1 MVCNI
6 LCCMNIYEET
16 KMIMKKYGLNFKKKF
31 GQNFLTSEEILE
43 EIIEK
48 AEISKDDIV
57 LEIGPGIGTLT
68 AKLLEKE
75 AEVISVELDQELII
89 PLKDRFFMYDNFT
102 IISAD
107 ILKVDIYTEI
117 LRILKE
123 KKKDL
128 GNRKIKVVANI
139 PYYITTPI
147 IFKLLENRNIVS
159 EIYIMVQKEVA
170 ERICA
175 KIGTKESSSITYMV
189 SYYTEYLWDIYV
201 DKTKFMPSPKVDS
214 KVIALR
220 FREKPYP
227 EVKNEELYFEVIR
240 SAFLHRRKTFL
251 NSISASNKIDKK
263 IISNVMEELGIDLR
277 IRAEKI
283 TDEMYAD
290 IVDKYLEKRR

>member
-1 MVCNI
+1 
-6 LCCMNIYEET
+6 MNIYEET
-16 KMIMKKYGLNFKKKF
+16 KMIMKRYNLDFKKKF
-31 GQNFLTSEEILE
+31 GQNFLTSEEILK
-43 EIIEK
+43 EIISK
-48 AEISKDDIV
+48 ARISKDDII

-68 AKLLEKE
+68 SKLLETG
-75 AEVISVELDQELII
+75 AEVISVEVDLELIR
-89 PLKDRFFMYDNFT
+89 PLKERFFMYNNFT

-107 ILKVDIYTEI
+107 ILKIDIYSEI
-117 LRILKE
+117 VKILESKG
-123 KKKDL
+123 KTLNDK
-128 GNRKIKVVANI
+128 KIKVVANI

-147 IFKLLENRNIVS
+147 MFKLLESRNIVS

-201 DKTKFMPSPKVDS
+201 DKTKFVPSPKVDS
-214 KVIALR
+214 KVIAFK

-227 EVKNEELYFEVIR
+227 EVKNEKLYFEIIR

-263 IISNVMEELGIDLR
+263 IISNIMEELGIDLR

-283 TDEMYAD
+283 TDKMYAD
-290 IVDKYLEKRR
+290 IVDKYIEKRR

>member
-1 MVCNI
+1 
-6 LCCMNIYEET
+6 MNIYEET
-16 KMIMKKYGLNFKKKF
+16 KMIMKRYNLDFKKKF
-31 GQNFLTSEEILE
+31 GQNFLTSEEILK
-43 EIIEK
+43 EIISK
-48 AEISKDDIV
+48 ARISKDDII

-68 AKLLEKE
+68 SKLLETG
-75 AEVISVELDQELII
+75 AEVISVEVDLELIR
-89 PLKDRFFMYDNFT
+89 PLKERFFMYNNFT

-107 ILKVDIYTEI
+107 ILKIDIYSEI
-117 LRILKE
+117 VKILESKG
-123 KKKDL
+123 KTLNDK
-128 GNRKIKVVANI
+128 KIKVVANI

-147 IFKLLENRNIVS
+147 MFKLLESRNIVS

-201 DKTKFMPSPKVDS
+201 DKTKFVPSPKVDS
-214 KVIALR
+214 KVIALK

-227 EVKNEELYFEVIR
+227 EVKNEELYFEIIR

-263 IISNVMEELGIDLR
+263 IISNIMEELGINLR

-283 TDEMYAD
+283 TDKMYAD
-290 IVDKYLEKRR
+290 IVDKYIEKRR

>member
-1 MVCNI
+1 
-6 LCCMNIYEET
+6 MNIYEET
-16 KMIMKKYGLNFKKKF
+16 KMIMKRYNLDFKKKF
-31 GQNFLTSEEILE
+31 GQNFLTAEEILE
-43 EIIEK
+43 EIISK
-48 AEISKDDIV
+48 AKISKDDII

-68 AKLLEKE
+68 SKLLETG
-75 AEVISVELDQELII
+75 AEVISVEVDLELIR
-89 PLKDRFFMYDNFT
+89 PLKERFFMYNNFT

-107 ILKVDIYTEI
+107 ILKIDIYSEI
-117 LRILKE
+117 VKILESKG
-123 KKKDL
+123 KTLNDK
-128 GNRKIKVVANI
+128 KIKVVANI

-147 IFKLLENRNIVS
+147 MFKLLESRNIVS

-201 DKTKFMPSPKVDS
+201 DKTKFVPSPKVDS
-214 KVIALR
+214 KVIALK

-227 EVKNEELYFEVIR
+227 EVKNEELYFEIIR

-263 IISNVMEELGIDLR
+263 IISSIMEELGIDLR

-283 TDEMYAD
+283 TDKMYAD
-290 IVDKYLEKRR
+290 IVDKYIEKRR

>member
-1 MVCNI
+1 
-6 LCCMNIYEET
+6 MNIYEET
-16 KMIMKKYGLNFKKKF
+16 KMIMRKYNLDFKKKF

-43 EIIEK
+43 EVISK
-48 AEISKDDIV
+48 AKISKDDII

-68 AKLLEKE
+68 SKLLETG
-75 AEVISVELDQELII
+75 AEVISVEVDLELIQ

-159 EIYIMVQKEVA
+159 DIYIMVQKEVA

-214 KVIALR
+214 KVIALK

-227 EVKNEELYFEVIR
+227 EVKNEELYFEIIR

-263 IISNVMEELGIDLR
+263 IISSVLEELGIDLR

>member
-1 MVCNI
+1 
-6 LCCMNIYEET
+6 MNIYEET
-16 KMIMKKYGLNFKKKF
+16 KMIMKRYNLNFKKKF
-31 GQNFLTSEEILE
+31 GQNFLTSEVILE
-43 EIIEK
+43 EIISK
-48 AEISKDDIV
+48 AKISKDDII

-68 AKLLEKE
+68 SKLLETG
-75 AEVISVELDQELII
+75 AEVISVEVDLELIR
-89 PLKDRFFMYDNFT
+89 PLKERFFMYNNFT

-107 ILKVDIYTEI
+107 ILKIDIYSEI
-117 LRILKE
+117 VKILESKG
-123 KKKDL
+123 KTLNDK
-128 GNRKIKVVANI
+128 KIKVVANI

-147 IFKLLENRNIVS
+147 MFKLLESRNIVS

-201 DKTKFMPSPKVDS
+201 DKTKFVPSPKVDS
-214 KVIALR
+214 KVIALK

-227 EVKNEELYFEVIR
+227 EVKNEELYFEIIR

-263 IISNVMEELGIDLR
+263 IISNIMEELGIDLR

-283 TDEMYAD
+283 TDKMYAD
-290 IVDKYLEKRR
+290 IVDKYIEKRR

>member
-1 MVCNI
+1 
-6 LCCMNIYEET
+6 MNIYEET
-16 KMIMKKYGLNFKKKF
+16 KMIMKRYNLDFKKKF
-31 GQNFLTSEEILE
+31 GQNFLTSEEILK
-43 EIIEK
+43 EIISK
-48 AEISKDDIV
+48 TRISKDDII

-68 AKLLEKE
+68 SKLLETG
-75 AEVISVELDQELII
+75 AEVISVEVDLELIR
-89 PLKDRFFMYDNFT
+89 PLKERFFMYNNFT

-107 ILKVDIYTEI
+107 ILKIDIYSEI
-117 LRILKE
+117 VKILESKG
-123 KKKDL
+123 KTLNDK
-128 GNRKIKVVANI
+128 KIKVVANI

-201 DKTKFMPSPKVDS
+201 DKIKFVPSPKVDS
-214 KVIALR
+214 KVIALK

-227 EVKNEELYFEVIR
+227 EVKNEELYFEIIR

-263 IISNVMEELGIDLR
+263 IISNIMEELGIDLR

-283 TDEMYAD
+283 TDKMYAD
-290 IVDKYLEKRR
+290 IVDKYIEKRR

>member
-1 MVCNI
+1 
-6 LCCMNIYEET
+6 MNIYEET
-16 KMIMKKYGLNFKKKF
+16 KMIMRKYNLDFKKKF

-43 EIIEK
+43 EVISK
-48 AEISKDDIV
+48 AKISKDDII

-68 AKLLEKE
+68 SKLLETG
-75 AEVISVELDQELII
+75 AEVISVEVDLELIR
-89 PLKDRFFMYDNFT
+89 PLKERFFMYNNFT

-107 ILKVDIYTEI
+107 ILKIDIYSEI
-117 LRILKE
+117 VKILESKG
-123 KKKDL
+123 KTLNDK
-128 GNRKIKVVANI
+128 KIKVVANI

-201 DKTKFMPSPKVDS
+201 DKTKFVPSPKVDS
-214 KVIALR
+214 KVIALK

-227 EVKNEELYFEVIR
+227 EVKNEELYFEIIR

-263 IISNVMEELGIDLR
+263 IISNIMEELGIDLR

-283 TDEMYAD
+283 TDKMYAD
-290 IVDKYLEKRR
+290 IVDKYIEKRR

>member
-1 MVCNI
+1 
-6 LCCMNIYEET
+6 MNIYEET
-16 KMIMKKYGLNFKKKF
+16 KMIMKRYNLDFKKKF

-43 EIIEK
+43 EIISK
-48 AEISKDDIV
+48 TRISKDDII

-68 AKLLEKE
+68 SKLLETG
-75 AEVISVELDQELII
+75 AEVISVEVDLELIR
-89 PLKDRFFMYDNFT
+89 PLKERFFMYNNFT

-107 ILKVDIYTEI
+107 ILKIDIYSEI
-117 LRILKE
+117 VKILESKG
-123 KKKDL
+123 KTLNDK
-128 GNRKIKVVANI
+128 KIKVVANI

-147 IFKLLENRNIVS
+147 IFKLLGNRNIVS

-201 DKTKFMPSPKVDS
+201 DKIKFVPSPKVDS
-214 KVIALR
+214 KVIALK

-227 EVKNEELYFEVIR
+227 EVKNEELYFEIIR

-263 IISNVMEELGIDLR
+263 IISNIMEELGIDLR

-283 TDEMYAD
+283 TDKMYAD
-290 IVDKYLEKRR
+290 IVDKYIEKRR

>member
-1 MVCNI
+1 
-6 LCCMNIYEET
+6 MNIYEET
-16 KMIMKKYGLNFKKKF
+16 KMIMRKYNLDFKKKF
-31 GQNFLTSEEILE
+31 GQNFLTSEEILDE
-43 EIIEK
+43 VISK
-48 AEISKDDIV
+48 ANISKDDII

-68 AKLLEKE
+68 AKLLETG
-75 AEVISVELDQELII
+75 AEVISVEVDLELVK

-102 IISAD
+102 IISSD
-107 ILKVDIYTEI
+107 ILKVDIYNEMVKI
-117 LRILKE
+117 LETKG
-123 KKKDL
+123 KKL

-189 SYYTEYLWDIYV
+189 SYYTEYLWDIYL
-201 DKTKFMPSPKVDS
+201 DKTKFMTSPKVYY

-220 FREKPYP
+220 FRESPYP
-227 EVKNEELYFEVIR
+227 EVKDEELYFEIIR
-240 SAFLHRRKTFL
+240 TAFLHRRKTFL
-251 NSISASNKIDKK
+251 NSVSSSNKIDKNIVSK
-263 IISNVMEELGIDLR
+263 ILEELGIDLK

-283 TDEMYAD
+283 TDNMYAN
-290 IVDKYLEKRR
+290 IVEKYIEKRR

>member
-1 MVCNI
+1 
-6 LCCMNIYEET
+6 MNIYEET
-16 KMIMKKYGLNFKKKF
+16 KMIMRKYNLDFKKKF

-43 EIIEK
+43 EVISK
-48 AEISKDDIV
+48 AKISKDDII

-68 AKLLEKE
+68 SKLLETG
-75 AEVISVELDQELII
+75 AEVISVEVDLELIQ

-128 GNRKIKVVANI
+128 ENRKIKVVANI

-147 IFKLLENRNIVS
+147 MFKLLESRNIVS

-227 EVKNEELYFEVIR
+227 EVKNEELYFEIIR

-263 IISNVMEELGIDLR
+263 IISNIMEELGIDLR

-283 TDEMYAD
+283 TDKMYAD
-290 IVDKYLEKRR
+290 IVDKYIEKRR

>member
-1 MVCNI
+1 
-6 LCCMNIYEET
+6 MNIYEET
-16 KMIMKKYGLNFKKKF
+16 KMIMKRYNLDFKKKF

-43 EIIEK
+43 EIISK
-48 AEISKDDIV
+48 AKISKDDII

-68 AKLLEKE
+68 SKLLETG
-75 AEVISVELDQELII
+75 AEVISVEVDLELIR
-89 PLKDRFFMYDNFT
+89 PLKERFFMYNNFT

-107 ILKVDIYTEI
+107 ILKIDIYSEI
-117 LRILKE
+117 VKILENKG
-123 KKKDL
+123 KTLNDK
-128 GNRKIKVVANI
+128 KIKVVANI

-147 IFKLLENRNIVS
+147 IFKLLESRNIVS

-201 DKTKFMPSPKVDS
+201 DKTKFVPSPKVDS
-214 KVIALR
+214 KVIALK

-227 EVKNEELYFEVIR
+227 DVKNEELYFEIIR

-263 IISNVMEELGIDLR
+263 VISNIMEELGIDLR

-283 TDEMYAD
+283 TDKMYAD
-290 IVDKYLEKRR
+290 IVDKYIEKRR

>member
-1 MVCNI
+1 
-6 LCCMNIYEET
+6 MNIYEET
-16 KMIMKKYGLNFKKKF
+16 KMIMRKYNLDFKKKF

-43 EIIEK
+43 EVISK
-48 AEISKDDIV
+48 AKISKDDII

-68 AKLLEKE
+68 SKLLETG
-75 AEVISVELDQELII
+75 AEVISVEVDLELIQ

-201 DKTKFMPSPKVDS
+201 DKTKFMPSPKVDY

-227 EVKNEELYFEVIR
+227 EVKNEELYFEIIR

-263 IISNVMEELGIDLR
+263 IISSVMEELGIDLR

>member
-1 MVCNI
+1 
-6 LCCMNIYEET
+6 MNIYEET
-16 KMIMKKYGLNFKKKF
+16 KMIMRKYNLDFKKKF

-43 EIIEK
+43 EVISK
-48 AEISKDDIV
+48 AKISKDDII

-68 AKLLEKE
+68 SKLLETG
-75 AEVISVELDQELII
+75 AEVISVEVDLELIQ

-170 ERICA
+170 ERICV

-227 EVKNEELYFEVIR
+227 EVKNEELYFEIIR

-263 IISNVMEELGIDLR
+263 IISSVMEELGIDLR

>member
-1 MVCNI
+1 
-6 LCCMNIYEET
+6 MNIYEET
-16 KMIMKKYGLNFKKKF
+16 KMIMKRYNLDFKKKF

-43 EIIEK
+43 EIISK
-48 AEISKDDIV
+48 AKISKDDII

-68 AKLLEKE
+68 SKLLETG
-75 AEVISVELDQELII
+75 AEVISVEVDLELIR
-89 PLKDRFFMYDNFT
+89 PLKERFFMYNNFT
-102 IISAD
+102 IISSD
-107 ILKVDIYTEI
+107 ILKIDIYSEI
-117 LRILKE
+117 VKILESKG
-123 KKKDL
+123 KTLNDK
-128 GNRKIKVVANI
+128 KIKVVANI

-147 IFKLLENRNIVS
+147 MFKLLESRNIVS

-201 DKTKFMPSPKVDS
+201 DKTKFIPSPKVDS
-214 KVIALR
+214 KVIALK

-227 EVKNEELYFEVIR
+227 EVKNEELYFEIIR

-263 IISNVMEELGIDLR
+263 IISSIMEELGIDLR

-283 TDEMYAD
+283 TDKMYAD
-290 IVDKYLEKRR
+290 IVDKYIEKRR

>member
-1 MVCNI
+1 
-6 LCCMNIYEET
+6 MNIYEET
-16 KMIMKKYGLNFKKKF
+16 KMIMRKYNLDFKKKF

-43 EIIEK
+43 EVISK
-48 AEISKDDIV
+48 AKISKDDII

-68 AKLLEKE
+68 SKLLETG
-75 AEVISVELDQELII
+75 AEVISVEVDLELIQ

-227 EVKNEELYFEVIR
+227 EVKNEELYFEIIR

-263 IISNVMEELGIDLR
+263 VISSVMEELGIDLR

>member
-1 MVCNI
+1 
-6 LCCMNIYEET
+6 MNIYEET
-16 KMIMKKYGLNFKKKF
+16 KMIMKRYNLDFKKKF

-43 EIIEK
+43 EIISK
-48 AEISKDDIV
+48 AKISKDDII

-68 AKLLEKE
+68 SKLLETG
-75 AEVISVELDQELII
+75 AEVISVEVDLELIR
-89 PLKDRFFMYDNFT
+89 PLKERFFMYNNFT
-102 IISAD
+102 IISSD
-107 ILKVDIYTEI
+107 ILKIDIYSEI
-117 LRILKE
+117 VKILESKG
-123 KKKDL
+123 KTLNDK
-128 GNRKIKVVANI
+128 KIKVVANI

-147 IFKLLENRNIVS
+147 IFKLLESRNIVS

-201 DKTKFMPSPKVDS
+201 DKTKFVPSPKVDS
-214 KVIALR
+214 KVIALK

-227 EVKNEELYFEVIR
+227 EVKNEELYFEIIR
-240 SAFLHRRKTFL
+240 SSFLHRRKTFL

-263 IISNVMEELGIDLR
+263 IISNIMEELGIDLR

-283 TDEMYAD
+283 TDKMYAD
-290 IVDKYLEKRR
+290 IVDKYIEKRR

>member
-1 MVCNI
+1 
-6 LCCMNIYEET
+6 MNIYEET
-16 KMIMKKYGLNFKKKF
+16 KMIMKRYNLDFKKKF
-31 GQNFLTSEEILE
+31 GQNFLTSEEILK
-43 EIIEK
+43 EIISK
-48 AEISKDDIV
+48 ARISKDDII

-68 AKLLEKE
+68 SKLLETG
-75 AEVISVELDQELII
+75 AEVISVEVDLELIR
-89 PLKDRFFMYDNFT
+89 PLKERFFMYNNFT

-107 ILKVDIYTEI
+107 ILKIDIYSEI
-117 LRILKE
+117 VKILESKG
-123 KKKDL
+123 KTLNDK
-128 GNRKIKVVANI
+128 KIKVVANI

-147 IFKLLENRNIVS
+147 MFKLLESRNIVS

-201 DKTKFMPSPKVDS
+201 DKIKFVPSPKVDS
-214 KVIALR
+214 KVIALK

-227 EVKNEELYFEVIR
+227 EVKNEELYFEIIR

-263 IISNVMEELGIDLR
+263 IISNIMEELGIDLR

-283 TDEMYAD
+283 TDKMYAD
-290 IVDKYLEKRR
+290 IVDKYIEKRR

>member
-1 MVCNI
+1 
-6 LCCMNIYEET
+6 MNIYEET
-16 KMIMKKYGLNFKKKF
+16 KMIMRKYNLDFKKKF

-43 EIIEK
+43 EVISK
-48 AEISKDDIV
+48 AKISKDDII

-68 AKLLEKE
+68 SKLLETG
-75 AEVISVELDQELII
+75 AEVISVEVDLELIQ
-89 PLKDRFFMYDNFT
+89 PLKDRFFMYNNFT

-214 KVIALR
+214 KVIALK

-227 EVKNEELYFEVIR
+227 EVKNEELYFEIIR

-263 IISNVMEELGIDLR
+263 IISSIMEELGIDLR

>member
-1 MVCNI
+1 
-6 LCCMNIYEET
+6 MNIYEET
-16 KMIMKKYGLNFKKKF
+16 KMIMKRYNLDFKKKF

-43 EIIEK
+43 EIISK
-48 AEISKDDIV
+48 AKISKDDII

-68 AKLLEKE
+68 SKLLETG
-75 AEVISVELDQELII
+75 AEVISVEVDLELIR
-89 PLKDRFFMYDNFT
+89 PLKERFFMYNNFT

-107 ILKVDIYTEI
+107 ILKIDIYSEI
-117 LRILKE
+117 VKILESKG
-123 KKKDL
+123 KTLNDK
-128 GNRKIKVVANI
+128 KIKVVANI

-147 IFKLLENRNIVS
+147 MFKLLESRNIVS

-189 SYYTEYLWDIYV
+189 SYYTKYLWDIYV
-201 DKTKFMPSPKVDS
+201 DKTKFVPSPKVDS
-214 KVIALR
+214 KVIALK

-227 EVKNEELYFEVIR
+227 EVKNEELYFEIIR

-263 IISNVMEELGIDLR
+263 IISSVMEELGIDLR

>member
-1 MVCNI
+1 
-6 LCCMNIYEET
+6 MNIYEET
-16 KMIMKKYGLNFKKKF
+16 KMIMKRYNLDFKKKF

-43 EIIEK
+43 EIISK
-48 AEISKDDIV
+48 AKISKDDII

-68 AKLLEKE
+68 SKLLETG
-75 AEVISVELDQELII
+75 AEVISVEVDLELIR
-89 PLKDRFFMYDNFT
+89 PLKERFFMYNNFT
-102 IISAD
+102 IISSD
-107 ILKVDIYTEI
+107 ILKIDIYSEI
-117 LRILKE
+117 VKILESKG
-123 KKKDL
+123 KTLNDK
-128 GNRKIKVVANI
+128 KIKVVANI

-147 IFKLLENRNIVS
+147 MFKLLESRNIVS

-201 DKTKFMPSPKVDS
+201 DKTKFVPSPKVDS
-214 KVIALR
+214 KVIALK

-227 EVKNEELYFEVIR
+227 EVKNEELYFEIIR

-263 IISNVMEELGIDLR
+263 IISNIMEELGIDLR

-283 TDEMYAD
+283 TDKMYAD
-290 IVDKYLEKRR
+290 IIDKYIEKRR

>member
-1 MVCNI
+1 
-6 LCCMNIYEET
+6 MNIYEET
-16 KMIMKKYGLNFKKKF
+16 KMIMKRYNLDFKKKF

-43 EIIEK
+43 EIISK
-48 AEISKDDIV
+48 AKISKDDII

-68 AKLLEKE
+68 SKLLETG
-75 AEVISVELDQELII
+75 AEVISVEVDLELNR
-89 PLKDRFFMYDNFT
+89 PLKERFFMYNNFT
-102 IISAD
+102 IISSD
-107 ILKVDIYTEI
+107 ILKIDIYSEI
-117 LRILKE
+117 VKILESKG
-123 KKKDL
+123 KTLNDK
-128 GNRKIKVVANI
+128 KIKVVANI

-147 IFKLLENRNIVS
+147 IFKLLESRNIVS

-201 DKTKFMPSPKVDS
+201 DKTKFVPSPKVDS
-214 KVIALR
+214 KVIALK

-227 EVKNEELYFEVIR
+227 EVKNEELYFEIIR

-263 IISNVMEELGIDLR
+263 IISSIMEELGIDLR

-283 TDEMYAD
+283 TDKMYAD
-290 IVDKYLEKRR
+290 IVDKYIEKRR

>member
-1 MVCNI
+1 
-6 LCCMNIYEET
+6 MNIYEET
-16 KMIMKKYGLNFKKKF
+16 KMIMRKYNLDFKKKF
-31 GQNFLTSEEILE
+31 GQNFLTSEEILDE
-43 EIIEK
+43 VILK
-48 AEISKDDIV
+48 ANISKDEII

-68 AKLLEKE
+68 AKLLETG
-75 AEVISVELDQELII
+75 AEVISVEVDLELVK

-102 IISAD
+102 IISSD
-107 ILKVDIYTEI
+107 ILKVDIYNEMVKI
-117 LRILKE
+117 LE
-123 KKKDL
+123 KKGKKLDD
-128 GNRKIKVVANI
+128 RKIKVVANI

-220 FREKPYP
+220 FRESPYP
-227 EVKNEELYFEVIR
+227 EVKDEELYFEIIR
-240 SAFLHRRKTFL
+240 TAFLHRRKTFL
-251 NSISASNKIDKK
+251 NSVSSSNKIDKNIVSK
-263 IISNVMEELGIDLR
+263 ILEELGIDLK

-283 TDEMYAD
+283 TDNMYAN
-290 IVDKYLEKRR
+290 IVEKYIEKRR

>member
-1 MVCNI
+1 
-6 LCCMNIYEET
+6 MNIYEET
-16 KMIMKKYGLNFKKKF
+16 KMIMKRYNLDFKKKF

-43 EIIEK
+43 EIISK
-48 AEISKDDIV
+48 ARISKDDII

-68 AKLLEKE
+68 SKLLETG
-75 AEVISVELDQELII
+75 AEVISVEIDLELIR
-89 PLKDRFFMYDNFT
+89 PLKERFFMYNNFT

-107 ILKVDIYTEI
+107 ILKIDIYSEI
-117 LRILKE
+117 VKILESKG
-123 KKKDL
+123 KTLNDK
-128 GNRKIKVVANI
+128 KIKVVANI

-147 IFKLLENRNIVS
+147 MFKLLESRNIVS

-201 DKTKFMPSPKVDS
+201 DKTKFVPSPKVDS
-214 KVIALR
+214 KVIALK

-227 EVKNEELYFEVIR
+227 EVKNEELYFEIIR

-263 IISNVMEELGIDLR
+263 IISSIMEELGIDLR

-283 TDEMYAD
+283 TDKMYAD
-290 IVDKYLEKRR
+290 IVDKYIEKRR

>member
-1 MVCNI
+1 
-6 LCCMNIYEET
+6 MNIYEET
-16 KMIMKKYGLNFKKKF
+16 KMIMKRYNLDFKKKF
-31 GQNFLTSEEILE
+31 GQNFLTSEEILK
-43 EIIEK
+43 EIISK
-48 AEISKDDIV
+48 ARISKDDII

-68 AKLLEKE
+68 SKLLETG
-75 AEVISVELDQELII
+75 AEVISVEVDLELIR
-89 PLKDRFFMYDNFT
+89 PLKERFFMYNNFT

-107 ILKVDIYTEI
+107 ILKIDIYSEI
-117 LRILKE
+117 VKILESKG
-123 KKKDL
+123 KTLNDK
-128 GNRKIKVVANI
+128 KIKVVANI

-147 IFKLLENRNIVS
+147 MFKLLESRNIVS

-227 EVKNEELYFEVIR
+227 EVKNEELYFEIIR

-263 IISNVMEELGIDLR
+263 IISIVMEELGIDLR

>member
-1 MVCNI
+1 
-6 LCCMNIYEET
+6 MNIYDET
-16 KMIMKKYGLNFKKKF
+16 KMIMRKYNLDFKKKF
-31 GQNFLTSEEILE
+31 GQNFLTSEEILDE
-43 EIIEK
+43 VISK
-48 AEISKDDIV
+48 ANISKDDII

-68 AKLLEKE
+68 AKLLETG
-75 AEVISVELDQELII
+75 AEVISVEVDLELVK

-102 IISAD
+102 IISSD
-107 ILKVDIYTEI
+107 ILKVDIYNEMVKI
-117 LRILKE
+117 LENKG
-123 KKKDL
+123 KKLDD
-128 GNRKIKVVANI
+128 RKIKVVANI

-220 FREKPYP
+220 FRESPYP
-227 EVKNEELYFEVIR
+227 EVKDEKLYFEIIR
-240 SAFLHRRKTFL
+240 TAFLHRRKTFL
-251 NSISASNKIDKK
+251 NSVSSSNKIDKNIVSK
-263 IISNVMEELGIDLR
+263 ILEELGIDLK

-283 TDEMYAD
+283 TDNMYAN
-290 IVDKYLEKRR
+290 IVEKYIEKRR

>member
-1 MVCNI
+1 
-6 LCCMNIYEET
+6 MNIYEET
-16 KMIMKKYGLNFKKKF
+16 KMIMRKYNLDFKKKF

-43 EIIEK
+43 EVISK
-48 AEISKDDIV
+48 AKISKDDII

-68 AKLLEKE
+68 SKLLETG
-75 AEVISVELDQELII
+75 AEVISVEVDLELIQ

-107 ILKVDIYTEI
+107 ILKVDIYIEI

-214 KVIALR
+214 KVIALK

-227 EVKNEELYFEVIR
+227 EVKNEELYFEIIR

-263 IISNVMEELGIDLR
+263 IISSVMEELGIDLR

-283 TDEMYAD
+283 TDKMYAD
-290 IVDKYLEKRR
+290 IVDKYIEKRR

>member
-1 MVCNI
+1 
-6 LCCMNIYEET
+6 MNIYEET
-16 KMIMKKYGLNFKKKF
+16 KMIMRKYNLDFKKKF

-43 EIIEK
+43 EVISK
-48 AEISKDDIV
+48 AKISKDDII

-68 AKLLEKE
+68 SKLLETG
-75 AEVISVELDQELII
+75 AEVISVEVDLELIQ

-107 ILKVDIYTEI
+107 ILKVDIYIEI

-227 EVKNEELYFEVIR
+227 EVKNEELYFEIIR

-263 IISNVMEELGIDLR
+263 IISSVMEELGIDLR

>member
-1 MVCNI
+1 
-6 LCCMNIYEET
+6 MNIYEET
-16 KMIMKKYGLNFKKKF
+16 KMIMRKYNLDFKKKF
-31 GQNFLTSEEILE
+31 GQNFLTSEEILDE
-43 EIIEK
+43 VISR
-48 AEISKDDIV
+48 ANISKDDII

-68 AKLLEKE
+68 AKLLETG
-75 AEVISVELDQELII
+75 AEVISVEVDLELVK

-102 IISAD
+102 IISSD
-107 ILKVDIYTEI
+107 ILKVDIYNEMVKI
-117 LRILKE
+117 LENKG
-123 KKKDL
+123 KKLDD
-128 GNRKIKVVANI
+128 RKIKVVANI

-175 KIGTKESSSITYMV
+175 TIGTKESSSITYMV

-220 FREKPYP
+220 FRESPYP
-227 EVKNEELYFEVIR
+227 EVKDEELYFEIIR
-240 SAFLHRRKTFL
+240 TAFLHRRKTFL
-251 NSISASNKIDKK
+251 NSISSSNKIDKNIVSK
-263 IISNVMEELGIDLR
+263 ILEELGIDLK

-283 TDEMYAD
+283 TDNMYAN
-290 IVDKYLEKRR
+290 IVEKYIEKRR

>member
-1 MVCNI
+1 
-6 LCCMNIYEET
+6 MNIYEET
-16 KMIMKKYGLNFKKKF
+16 KMIMKRYNLDFKKKF

-43 EIIEK
+43 EIISK
-48 AEISKDDIV
+48 TRISKDDII

-68 AKLLEKE
+68 SKLLETG
-75 AEVISVELDQELII
+75 AEVISVEVDLELIR
-89 PLKDRFFMYDNFT
+89 PLKERFFMYNNFT

-107 ILKVDIYTEI
+107 ILKIDIYSEI
-117 LRILKE
+117 VKILESKG
-123 KKKDL
+123 KTLNDK
-128 GNRKIKVVANI
+128 KIKVVANI

-201 DKTKFMPSPKVDS
+201 DKIKFVPSPKVDS
-214 KVIALR
+214 KVIALK

-227 EVKNEELYFEVIR
+227 EVKNEELYFEIIR

-263 IISNVMEELGIDLR
+263 IISNIMEELGIDLR

-283 TDEMYAD
+283 TDKMYAD
-290 IVDKYLEKRR
+290 IVDKYIEKRR

>member
-1 MVCNI
+1 
-6 LCCMNIYEET
+6 MNIYEET
-16 KMIMKKYGLNFKKKF
+16 KMIMRKYNLDFKKKF

-43 EIIEK
+43 EVISK
-48 AEISKDDIV
+48 AKISKDDII

-68 AKLLEKE
+68 SKLLETG
-75 AEVISVELDQELII
+75 AEVISVEVDLELIQ
-89 PLKDRFFMYDNFT
+89 PLKDRFFMYNNFT

-159 EIYIMVQKEVA
+159 EIYIMVQKEVE

-214 KVIALR
+214 KVIALK

-227 EVKNEELYFEVIR
+227 EVKNEELYFEIIR

-263 IISNVMEELGIDLR
+263 IISSIMEELGIDLR

>member
-1 MVCNI
+1 
-6 LCCMNIYEET
+6 MNIYEET
-16 KMIMKKYGLNFKKKF
+16 KMIMKRYNLDFKKEF

-43 EIIEK
+43 EIISK
-48 AEISKDDIV
+48 AKISKDDII

-68 AKLLEKE
+68 SKLLETG
-75 AEVISVELDQELII
+75 AEVISVEVDLELIR
-89 PLKDRFFMYDNFT
+89 PLKERFFMYNNFT

-107 ILKVDIYTEI
+107 ILKIDIYSEI
-117 LRILKE
+117 VKILESKG
-123 KKKDL
+123 KTLNDK
-128 GNRKIKVVANI
+128 KIKVVANI

-147 IFKLLENRNIVS
+147 MFKLLESRNIVS

-201 DKTKFMPSPKVDS
+201 DKTKFIPSPKVDS
-214 KVIALR
+214 KVIALK

-227 EVKNEELYFEVIR
+227 EVKNEELYFEIIR

-263 IISNVMEELGIDLR
+263 IISNIMEELGIDLR

-283 TDEMYAD
+283 TDKMYAD
-290 IVDKYLEKRR
+290 IVDKYIEKRR

>member
-1 MVCNI
+1 
-6 LCCMNIYEET
+6 MNIYEET
-16 KMIMKKYGLNFKKKF
+16 KMIMKRYNLDFKKKF

-43 EIIEK
+43 EIISK
-48 AEISKDDIV
+48 AKISKDDII

-68 AKLLEKE
+68 SKLLETG
-75 AEVISVELDQELII
+75 AEVISVEVDLELIR
-89 PLKDRFFMYDNFT
+89 PLKERFFMYNNFT
-102 IISAD
+102 IISSD
-107 ILKVDIYTEI
+107 ILKIDIYSEI
-117 LRILKE
+117 VKILESKG
-123 KKKDL
+123 KTLNDK
-128 GNRKIKVVANI
+128 KIKVVANI

-147 IFKLLENRNIVS
+147 IFKLLESRNIVS

-201 DKTKFMPSPKVDS
+201 DKTKFIPSPKVDS
-214 KVIALR
+214 KVIALK

-227 EVKNEELYFEVIR
+227 EVKNEELYFEIIR

-263 IISNVMEELGIDLR
+263 IISNIMEELGIDLR

-283 TDEMYAD
+283 TDKMYAD
-290 IVDKYLEKRR
+290 IIDKYIEKRR

>member
-1 MVCNI
+1 
-6 LCCMNIYEET
+6 MNIYEET
-16 KMIMKKYGLNFKKKF
+16 KMIMRKYNLDFKKKF
-31 GQNFLTSEEILE
+31 GQNFLTSEEILDE
-43 EIIEK
+43 VISK
-48 AEISKDDIV
+48 ANISKDDII

-68 AKLLEKE
+68 AKLLETG
-75 AEVISVELDQELII
+75 AEVISVEVDLELVK

-102 IISAD
+102 IISSD
-107 ILKVDIYTEI
+107 ILKVDIYNEMVKI
-117 LRILKE
+117 LENKG
-123 KKKDL
+123 KKLDD
-128 GNRKIKVVANI
+128 RKIKVVANI

-220 FREKPYP
+220 FRESPYP
-227 EVKNEELYFEVIR
+227 EVKDEQLYFEIIR
-240 SAFLHRRKTFL
+240 TAFLHRRKTFL
-251 NSISASNKIDKK
+251 NSVSSSNKIDKNIVSK
-263 IISNVMEELGIDLR
+263 ILEELGIDLK

-283 TDEMYAD
+283 TDNMYAN
-290 IVDKYLEKRR
+290 IVEKYIEKRR

>member
-1 MVCNI
+1 
-6 LCCMNIYEET
+6 MNIYEET
-16 KMIMKKYGLNFKKKF
+16 KMIMKRYNLDFKKKF

-43 EIIEK
+43 EIISK
-48 AEISKDDIV
+48 AKISKDDII

-68 AKLLEKE
+68 SKLLETG
-75 AEVISVELDQELII
+75 AEVISVEVDLELIR
-89 PLKDRFFMYDNFT
+89 PLKERFFMYNNFT

-107 ILKVDIYTEI
+107 ILKIDIYSEI
-117 LRILKE
+117 VKILESKG
-123 KKKDL
+123 KTLNDK
-128 GNRKIKVVANI
+128 KIKVVANI

-147 IFKLLENRNIVS
+147 MFKLLESRNIVS

-201 DKTKFMPSPKVDS
+201 DKTKFVPSPKVDS
-214 KVIALR
+214 KVIALK

-227 EVKNEELYFEVIR
+227 EVKNEELYFEIIK

-263 IISNVMEELGIDLR
+263 IISNIMEELGIDLR

-283 TDEMYAD
+283 TDKMYAD
-290 IVDKYLEKRR
+290 IVDKYIEKRR

>member
-1 MVCNI
+1 
-6 LCCMNIYEET
+6 MNIYEET
-16 KMIMKKYGLNFKKKF
+16 KMIMRKYNLDFKKKF

-43 EIIEK
+43 EVISK
-48 AEISKDDIV
+48 AKISKDDII

-68 AKLLEKE
+68 SKLLETG
-75 AEVISVELDQELII
+75 AEVISVEVDLELIQ

-147 IFKLLENRNIVS
+147 IFKLLENGNIVS

-214 KVIALR
+214 KVIALK

-227 EVKNEELYFEVIR
+227 EVKNEELYFEIIR

-263 IISNVMEELGIDLR
+263 IISIVMEELGIDLR

>member
-1 MVCNI
+1 
-6 LCCMNIYEET
+6 MNIYEET
-16 KMIMKKYGLNFKKKF
+16 KMIMKRYNLDFKKKF

-43 EIIEK
+43 EIISK
-48 AEISKDDIV
+48 AKISKDDII

-68 AKLLEKE
+68 SKLLETG
-75 AEVISVELDQELII
+75 AEVISVEVDLELIR
-89 PLKDRFFMYDNFT
+89 PLKERFFMYNNFT

-107 ILKVDIYTEI
+107 ILKIDIYSEI
-117 LRILKE
+117 VKILESKG
-123 KKKDL
+123 KTLNDK
-128 GNRKIKVVANI
+128 KIKVVANI

-147 IFKLLENRNIVS
+147 MFKLLESRNIVS

-201 DKTKFMPSPKVDS
+201 DKTKFVPSPKVGS
-214 KVIALR
+214 KVIALK

-227 EVKNEELYFEVIR
+227 EVKNEELYFEIIR

-263 IISNVMEELGIDLR
+263 IISSIMEELGIDLR

-283 TDEMYAD
+283 TDKMYAD
-290 IVDKYLEKRR
+290 IVDKYIEKRR

>member
-1 MVCNI
+1 
-6 LCCMNIYEET
+6 MNIYEET
-16 KMIMKKYGLNFKKKF
+16 KMIMRKYNLDFKKKF

-43 EIIEK
+43 EVILK
-48 AEISKDDIV
+48 AKISKDDII

-68 AKLLEKE
+68 SKLLETG
-75 AEVISVELDQELII
+75 AEVISVEVDLELIQ

-227 EVKNEELYFEVIR
+227 EVKNEELYFEIIR

-263 IISNVMEELGIDLR
+263 IISSVMEELGIDLR

>member
-1 MVCNI
+1 
-6 LCCMNIYEET
+6 MNIYEET
-16 KMIMKKYGLNFKKKF
+16 KMIMRKYNLDFKKKF
-31 GQNFLTSEEILE
+31 GQNFLTSEEILDE
-43 EIIEK
+43 VISK
-48 AEISKDDIV
+48 ANISKDDII

-68 AKLLEKE
+68 AKLLETG
-75 AEVISVELDQELII
+75 AEVISVEVDLELVK

-102 IISAD
+102 IISSD
-107 ILKVDIYTEI
+107 ILKVDIYNEMVKI
-117 LRILKE
+117 LE
-123 KKKDL
+123 KKGKKLDD
-128 GNRKIKVVANI
+128 RKIKVVANI

-220 FREKPYP
+220 FRESPYP
-227 EVKNEELYFEVIR
+227 EVKDEELYFEIIR
-240 SAFLHRRKTFL
+240 TAFLHRRKTFL
-251 NSISASNKIDKK
+251 NSVSSSNKIDKNIVSK
-263 IISNVMEELGIDLR
+263 ILEELGIDLK

-283 TDEMYAD
+283 TDNMYAN
-290 IVDKYLEKRR
+290 IVEKYIEKRR

>member
-1 MVCNI
+1 
-6 LCCMNIYEET
+6 MNIYEET
-16 KMIMKKYGLNFKKKF
+16 KMIMRKYNLDFKKKF
-31 GQNFLTSEEILE
+31 GQNFLKSEEILE
-43 EIIEK
+43 EVISK
-48 AEISKDDIV
+48 AKISKDDII

-68 AKLLEKE
+68 SKLLETG
-75 AEVISVELDQELII
+75 AEVISVEVDLELIQ

-214 KVIALR
+214 KVIALK

-227 EVKNEELYFEVIR
+227 EVKNEELYFEIIR

-263 IISNVMEELGIDLR
+263 IISSVMEELGIDLR